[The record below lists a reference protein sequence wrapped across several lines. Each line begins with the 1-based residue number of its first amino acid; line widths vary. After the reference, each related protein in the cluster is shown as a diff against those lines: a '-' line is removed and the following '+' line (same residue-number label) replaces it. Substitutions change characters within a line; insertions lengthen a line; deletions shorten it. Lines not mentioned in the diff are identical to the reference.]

1 MICPHL
7 LFWRQ
12 TLPFLV
18 AQTPSPP
25 AKSTPTLDITL
36 LQAQLEFFKDANS
49 RLASSFQSFTT
60 TINLVLVFLATVLG
74 ILGAIAFFLYGK
86 TLKEAKETIETQVRQ
101 EVEQAIS
108 KTLKRRLDN
117 LERVISREDIVGLVA
132 VDYLLPT
139 AQETQLP
146 LEFTLL
152 RDRGFIIRPR
162 FGLNNYRP
170 QTDVTVLDL
179 VNANLSSEEIKNT
192 LTRLRDRLSDRSVL
206 VVYVMGQ
213 YPEVNELGQKTR
225 YSTPANF
232 TIRLIGTVVDA
243 AYVAHTLRYGTE
255 I

>member
-1 MICPHL
+1 MICSHL
-7 LFWRQ
+7 PFWRY

-18 AQTPSPP
+18 AQTPSPTVKPSP
-25 AKSTPTLDITL
+25 ALDIML
-36 LQAQLEFFKDANS
+36 LQAQLEFFKDANT

-60 TINLVLVFLATVLG
+60 TVNLVLVFFTAALG
-74 ILGAIAFFLYGK
+74 ILGAIAIFLYGK

-101 EVEQAIS
+101 EVERTIS
-108 KTLKRRLDN
+108 RTLKRRLDN
-117 LERVISREDIVGLVA
+117 LERVISREDIVGLVE

-139 AQETQLP
+139 SQEMQLP
-146 LEFTLL
+146 LEFKLL
-152 RDRGFIIRPR
+152 RDRGFLIHPR
-162 FGLNNYRP
+162 FGLNNYHP

-179 VNANLSSEEIKNT
+179 VNANLSSEEIKST
-192 LTRLRDRLSDRSVL
+192 LTRVRDRLSERSVL

>member
-1 MICPHL
+1 MTYFHL
-7 LFWRQ
+7 FFWRQ
-12 TLPFLV
+12 ILPFLI
-18 AQTPSPP
+18 AQTPSPTVKPSP
-25 AKSTPTLDITL
+25 ALDVTL

-49 RLASSFQSFTT
+49 RLAGSFQSFTT
-60 TINLVLVFLATVLG
+60 TVNLVLVFLTTVLG

-101 EVEQAIS
+101 EVERSIS
-108 KTLKRRLDN
+108 RTLKRRVDN
-117 LERVISREDIVGLVA
+117 LERVLTREDIVSLVE

-139 AQETQLP
+139 AQEIQLP

-152 RDRGFIIRPR
+152 RDRGFLIRPR

-179 VNANLSSEEIKNT
+179 VNCNSSPEDIKKT
-192 LTRLRDRLSDRSVL
+192 LTQIKDRLFDRSVL
-206 VVYVMGQ
+206 VIYVIGH

-232 TIRLIGTVVDA
+232 TLRLIGTVVDA
-243 AYVAHTLRYGTE
+243 AYVAHTLRDRTE